1 MKKNLLTVKR
11 IFYLL
16 KTRESSYWQRKQI
29 HHSLDLFQK
38 SAKRIPAYK
47 SFLKKNKI
55 NPDKIKTWKDFETLP
70 KINKKN
76 YLTQFPLNELCW
88 DGKLFSQNIFTST
101 SGSTGRPFYFIR
113 NQEVDWRC
121 SIFIEDFIRAGNEK
135 DMPTTLCIVCFGM
148 GVWIGGLITYKALEQ
163 LAIRNNFPLS
173 IITPGINKQEII
185 NILKEI
191 SPYYDQILLAGYPPF
206 IKDVIDEAEAQNI
219 NLKDKKI
226 KIKFAAEAI
235 SEGLRD
241 YIAKKTHMSNFYLD
255 TINVYGSAEI
265 GAMAVENATC
275 ILIKRLINGNEE
287 LFREIFSPINRVP
300 TLAQYN
306 PYFVNF
312 ESNEG
317 NILFTGDSR
326 LPLIRYAIGDRGGV
340 MNFDEMILKLK
351 LHGIDLIKEAKGMGL
366 SDYIYRL
373 PFVYVYERDDLSTSF
388 YGLWIYPEW
397 IRSALLSPI
406 AQQYL
411 TGKFTMTTRYD
422 ARHNQFIELNIELKK
437 GKVPIRSFTKLI
449 QKKIVISLQDSSS
462 EYTEIVNHFK
472 ERAYPIIKFWSY
484 EDLMHFKPGIKQ
496 KWVKK

>member
-1 MKKNLLTVKR
+1 
-11 IFYLL
+11 
-16 KTRESSYWQRKQI
+16 
-29 HHSLDLFQK
+29 
-38 SAKRIPAYK
+38 
-47 SFLKKNKI
+47 
-55 NPDKIKTWKDFETLP
+55 
-70 KINKKN
+70 
-76 YLTQFPLNELCW
+76 
-88 DGKLFSQNIFTST
+88 
-101 SGSTGRPFYFIR
+101 
-113 NQEVDWRC
+113 
-121 SIFIEDFIRAGNEK
+121 
-135 DMPTTLCIVCFGM
+135 
-148 GVWIGGLITYKALEQ
+148 
-163 LAIRNNFPLS
+163 
-173 IITPGINKQEII
+173 
-185 NILKEI
+185 
-191 SPYYDQILLAGYPPF
+191 
-206 IKDVIDEAEAQNI
+206 
-219 NLKDKKI
+219 
-226 KIKFAAEAI
+226 
-235 SEGLRD
+235 
-241 YIAKKTHMSNFYLD
+241 MSNFYLD

-326 LPLIRYAIGDRGGV
+326 LPLIRYAIGDKGGV

-472 ERAYPIIKFWSY
+472 ERAYPIIKFW
-484 EDLMHFKPGIKQ
+484 Q
-496 KWVKK
+496 